1 MKVCEAIQKRYSS
14 RAYKPEPIEPEKLT
28 RLFEAARLA
37 PSARNLQDWRFVVVT
52 DTETKQK
59 ISVAAYDQEFVAQA
73 GAVIIACSN
82 SDHVM
87 RCGQP
92 IAPIDVAIALEHIA
106 LQAVRENLATCWI
119 GSFYPEKVRAILN
132 IPDDIA
138 IIELMTVGYPADT
151 RPEPKRQPLEKIV
164 SYEKWNF

>member
-1 MKVCEAIQKRYSS
+1 MRVCEAIQKRYSC
-14 RAYKPEPIEPEKLT
+14 RAYKPDPIEPEKLT

-52 DTETKQK
+52 DADTRQK
-59 ISVAAYDQEFVAQA
+59 LSVAAYDQDFVAHA
-73 GAVIIACSN
+73 GAVIAACSN

-138 IIELMTVGYPADT
+138 VIELMTVGYPADT
-151 RPEPKRQPLEKIV
+151 KPEPKRQPLEKIV